1 LTIAP
6 ADILLTI
13 HAIASLN
20 PIKSVDTGTSASSI
34 LRLFAMRHINQNN
47 NQNNRFEYET
57 LPTEQRAEIQKLTIE
72 IRDNLRQTIATI
84 WQIGEK
90 LAAVRSQID
99 LWQFTAWL
107 KAEFDWS
114 RSTAYNFMSV
124 YQAFPDLSHLTV
136 GRVDITISALYLLAA
151 SSTPPEIR
159 SHFLELANAGEPI
172 SRKAVRKFIAHT
184 KAISAERAADRLAMP
199 EIPPTEDVCVH
210 PIPIESGSVETTALS
225 TDLAA
230 TGTALIN
237 ADLEA
242 VKLASELEQDGD
254 TTASDL
260 RPAWNS
266 IDREFSL
273 FWGDTNSP
281 RFTERLPKDGFVL
294 AIPSRQWHH
303 DWLLK
308 EPRSRLVL
316 TEPKLEPELV
326 TGFLSVISAGEKALI
341 FPWLPSWQMV
351 ELALNLNLRVYAGD
365 PSLKYCEQTISNL
378 GFDLRNISRD
388 FR

>member
-1 LTIAP
+1 
-6 ADILLTI
+6 
-13 HAIASLN
+13 
-20 PIKSVDTGTSASSI
+20 
-34 LRLFAMRHINQNN
+34 MRHINQNN

-57 LPTEQRAEIQKLTIE
+57 LPTKQRAEIQKLTIE

-124 YQAFPDLSHLTV
+124 YQAFPDLSHPTV
-136 GRVDITISALYLLAA
+136 GRVDIALSALYLLAA
-151 SSTPPEIR
+151 PSTPSEIR
-159 SHFLELANAGEPI
+159 SHFLELAKAGEPI
-172 SRKAVRKFIAHT
+172 SRKSVREFIAHT
-184 KAISAERAADRLAMP
+184 KAITAERAADRLVMAAVL
-199 EIPPTEDVCVH
+199 PTEDVCEH
-210 PIPIESGSVETTALS
+210 PIPIESGSVENTALCPN
-225 TDLAA
+225 LGAA
-230 TGTALIN
+230 GTALIN
-237 ADLEA
+237 SDLEA
-242 VKLASELEQDGD
+242 IKLASELEQDGD

-273 FWGDTNSP
+273 FWGDPNSP
-281 RFTERLPKDGFVL
+281 RFIERLPEDGFVL

-308 EPRSRLVL
+308 ESRSRLVL
-316 TEPKLEPELV
+316 TEPTLEPELV

-365 PSLKYCEQTISNL
+365 PSLKYCEQTIANL
-378 GFDLRNISRD
+378 GFDLRNIGRD